1 MSTLP
6 RILLEGPVRQALLED
21 LGRAGDLTSDAIV
34 GADQAGRVALVA
46 RDHGVVAG
54 LDAAL
59 LASPERRAA
68 AGAAAQ
74 ARVRREFSAEAWA
87 GRLLDLYDEVRQEE
101 AHAGAR

>member
-1 MSTLP
+1 MP

-34 GADQAGRVALVA
+34 GADQTGRVALVA

-59 LASPERRAA
+59 LAFELIDPTLTIEVSLPDGSPLTLPSR
-68 AGAAAQ
+68 
-74 ARVRREFSAEAWA
+74 SAS
-87 GRLLDLYDEVRQEE
+87 RSS
-101 AHAGAR
+101 